1 MNAAVSISFVVFEK
15 KDFYSLFYFCDFIFL
30 FYLLLL
36 IAIATFGHVK
46 YLQYTFY
53 TEPRTAHESVA
64 PEDTGHAST
73 AHHQEVSE
81 KRGDG
86 ERRSL
91 QNQGRLAAGRT
102 AVTTAGEHLSQR
114 I

>member
-15 KDFYSLFYFCDFIFL
+15 KDFYSLFYFCNFIFL

-53 TEPRTAHESVA
+53 RMFIS
-64 PEDTGHAST
+64 
-73 AHHQEVSE
+73 
-81 KRGDG
+81 
-86 ERRSL
+86 
-91 QNQGRLAAGRT
+91 
-102 AVTTAGEHLSQR
+102 
-114 I
+114 